1 MERHIRRNF
10 HDNMTVQDQSADPED
25 DLDPSEIHNVLRNDR
40 RRHAIQHLRST
51 DGPLSVDTLAEHIAT
66 VETGESPPP
75 RDVRKSVYVSL
86 HQTHLPKLDEL
97 GIVDYDQ
104 REQELELRDRAE
116 QVEVYME
123 VVSEGDISWATFY
136 LGVSALGALTL
147 LGVRFDW
154 LFVSSFGVEFWA
166 WYFFVL
172 FGLSATYHWYLE
184 RKHRVFDS

>member
-1 MERHIRRNF
+1 
-10 HDNMTVQDQSADPED
+10 MTVQSPDSEEE
-25 DLDPSEIHNVLRNDR
+25 LDPSEIHNVLRNDR
-40 RRHAIQHLRST
+40 RRRAIQHLRDA
-51 DGPLSVDTLAEHIAT
+51 DGPLSVDTLAEHIASI
-66 VETGESPPP
+66 ETGEDPPP

-104 REQELELRDRAE
+104 REQMLELRDRAE

-123 VVSEGDISWATFY
+123 VVSEGDISWATYY

-147 LGVRFDW
+147 LAVQFDM

-166 WYFFVL
+166 WYFLALV
-172 FGLSATYHWYLE
+172 GLSASYHWYLE
-184 RKHRVFDS
+184 RRQQVFKSD

>member
-1 MERHIRRNF
+1 
-10 HDNMTVQDQSADPED
+10 MTVQSPDSEEE
-25 DLDPSEIHNVLRNDR
+25 LDPSEIHNVLRNDR
-40 RRHAIQHLRST
+40 RRHAIQHLRDT
-51 DGPLSVDTLAEHIAT
+51 DGPLSVDTLAEHIAS
-66 VETGESPPP
+66 VETGEDPPP

-104 REQELELRDRAE
+104 REQMLELRDRAE

-123 VVSEGDISWATFY
+123 VVSEGDISWATYY

-147 LGVRFDW
+147 LAVQFDM

-166 WYFFVL
+166 WYFLALV
-172 FGLSATYHWYLE
+172 GLSASYHWYLE
-184 RKHRVFDS
+184 RKQRIFGS